1 MLGRRSAAFGVY
13 ALLHSKMGMRRDRGL
28 ARVTE
33 VGLNARDMGLDCI
46 RGYGQLISL
55 ICL

>member
-1 MLGRRSAAFGVY
+1 
-13 ALLHSKMGMRRDRGL
+13 MRRDRGL

-33 VGLNARDMGLDCI
+33 VGLNARDMELDWI
-46 RGYGQLISL
+46 RGYGELISL